1 MERVQQPSRGFTLA
15 EAVELLRRISAANDD
30 HDRVHNPR
38 PPVGGDGSTS
48 AFGGEAR
55 QPAA

>member
-15 EAVELLRRISAANDD
+15 EAVELFRRISAANDD
-30 HDRVHNPR
+30 HDRNQNPL
-38 PPVGGDGSTS
+38 PPVGDDRSPS